1 MYHYLFTNDL
11 RISTLADSLKQS
23 GQWFVSDTVPSA
35 SVNKSANNNAKTLG
49 FYFNFTKDSRCAKA
63 AMNGDIREVVLN
75 FIKKFQFPN
84 PRTEASMVD
93 AKKDGIILAPMR
105 VIVKLLYVM
114 QLMYGTLGAFLTQEE
129 IKYFIFY
136 NDDIAKKKNPN
147 IDKLI
152 RDLLI
157 FRKNRTFPSNVSKN
171 EADHHWNQEDRQIRE
186 MLKILT
192 WSGCIA
198 EKDGKYM
205 AHNNNLSA
213 SQKADVFDI
222 ITYNEYWEGT
232 TIESYVKYMDLPDYD
247 ISKDIDIKIPDTQ
260 KNPTDINKRSFMYW
274 LSVRIT
280 SEDPSLIYEQEIL
293 NDQYVN
299 NIEHTFLPN
308 DNSNNLFSTTDSEI
322 IKKALSLIPYDEK
335 KRREAVEKYLDFIY
349 QNEVKND
356 SNTIYNHNL
365 FGLHIKEKNDAL
377 SETNPHICIGW
388 SQLGDLSDITT
399 KEELSERYSELWDGS
414 AKSKGQNV
422 GQIWRFYKDVQVGD
436 YVIFAER
443 TVFHIARIDSD
454 YFYDKEKRDTQ
465 DSDYR
470 SSRKVIWLKK
480 NINKDIISKAFQNS
494 LNTGMSIWSLND
506 YRSAL
511 VDILNDSYVKDDF
524 DYEFE
529 NEDVDVEELNYNTAL
544 KTDFAMNRIIF
555 GAPGTGKSH
564 KIKKDCDSLF
574 SGREQTYERVTFH
587 PDYTYSK
594 FVGTYKPITDEGE
607 IVYKFIPGPFL
618 RVLAAA
624 LENTRTYNPQ
634 PYLLIIEEI
643 NRSKIAAVFGDVFQL
658 LDRDE
663 NGVSEYEIHTSEDVR
678 NYLADK
684 LNGNPD
690 DYKTIRLPNNM
701 FIWATM
707 NSADQGVYPMDTAF
721 KRRWNFE
728 YQGINANENEVRGKF
743 AICGKEIEWNSLRR
757 AINDRLSK
765 ECKVN
770 EDKLMGPFFISSHS
784 YKTVSEVNDTITE
797 QAKFIELFKSKVLM
811 YLYEDAAKQFKQKL
825 FAGCNDCMSY
835 SEICDKFDSIGI
847 EIFGNDFVSV
857 YEAQLEK

>member
-23 GQWFVSDTVPSA
+23 GKWFVTDTVPSA

-49 FYFNFTKDSRCAKA
+49 FYFNFTKESNCAKA

-84 PRTEASMVD
+84 PRTESSMIE

-114 QLMYGTLGAFLTQEE
+114 QLMYGNLGAFLTQEE

-136 NDDIAKKKNPN
+136 NDDVAKKKNPD

-152 RDLLI
+152 RDLLL
-157 FRKNRTFPSNVSKN
+157 FRKNHTFPANVSRN
-171 EADHHWNQEDRQIRE
+171 EAEHHWNQEDRQIRE

-198 EKDGKYM
+198 EKDGKYIV
-205 AHNNNLSA
+205 HNNNLSA
-213 SQKADVFDI
+213 LQKAEVFDI
-222 ITYNEYWEGT
+222 VTYNEYWDGT
-232 TIESYVKYMDLPDYD
+232 SIGSYVKYMDVSDYA
-247 ISKDIDIKIPDTQ
+247 KDEGKDANINIPDTQ
-260 KNPTDINKRSFMYW
+260 KNPVDINKRSFIYW
-274 LSVRIT
+274 LGIRIT
-280 SEDPSLIYEQEIL
+280 SEDPAMIYQQEIL

-299 NIEHTFLPN
+299 YIEHTFLPN
-308 DNSNNLFSTTDSEI
+308 DNSNNLFYTTDPDT
-322 IKKALSLIPYDEK
+322 IKRALAMIPHDEK
-335 KRREAVEKYLDFIY
+335 KHREAVEQYLEFVN
-349 QNEVKND
+349 QNELKENSD
-356 SNTIYNHNL
+356 TIYNHNL
-365 FGLHIKEKNDAL
+365 FGIHIKEKNDAL
-377 SETNPHICIGW
+377 SETIPHICIGW
-388 SQLGDLSDITT
+388 SMLGDLSGIKN
-399 KEELSERYSELWDGS
+399 KEELNERYSEIWKGTARS
-414 AKSKGQNV
+414 RGQNV
-422 GQIWRFYKDVQVGD
+422 GQIWRFYADAKIGD
-436 YVIFAER
+436 YVVFAER
-443 TVFHIARIDSD
+443 NVFHIGRIESD
-454 YFYDKEKRDTQ
+454 YYYDTDTRETQ
-465 DSDYR
+465 SSDYR
-470 SSRKVIWLKK
+470 FSRKVIWLKK
-480 NINKDIISKAFQNS
+480 NLNKQDVSKDFIYS

-506 YRSAL
+506 YRSAVSDL
-511 VDILNDSYVKDDF
+511 LNDSYIKDDG
-524 DYEFE
+524 DYESI
-529 NEDVDVEELNYNTAL
+529 ELNYNTSL

-574 SGREQTYERVTFH
+574 SESEQTYERVTFH

-607 IVYKFIPGPFL
+607 IKYKFIPGPFL

-624 LENTRTYNPQ
+624 LENARTDNPQ

-663 NGVSEYEIHTSEDVR
+663 YGVSEYDIHTSEDVR
-678 NYLADK
+678 NYLADE
-684 LNGNPD
+684 LNGDPD
-690 DYKTIRLPNNM
+690 DFKTIRLPNNM

-728 YQGINANENEVRGKF
+728 YLGINANENEVRGKIT
-743 AICGKEIEWNSLRR
+743 ICGKEIEWNSLRR

-784 YKTVSEVNDTITE
+784 YKTVSEVDDTITE